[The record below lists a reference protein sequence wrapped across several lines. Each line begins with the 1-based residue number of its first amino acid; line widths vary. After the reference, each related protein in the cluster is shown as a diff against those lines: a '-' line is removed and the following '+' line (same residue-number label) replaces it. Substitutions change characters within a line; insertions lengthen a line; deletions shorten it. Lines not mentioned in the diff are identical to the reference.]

1 MFEEA
6 DNFADIFRG
15 GLPYYLL
22 LTLPILILC
31 SSNPVLASS
40 EFAVHRMTQFDLNG
54 VSFGCRS
61 SALTLEARSLYSWKT
76 ARHCIV
82 ARLQDMTI
90 DGLKEIRQKAGG
102 LVLLLP
108 QDVASMSGEE
118 KDHINLLEQAM
129 MAEAISIPVYF
140 SVYNP
145 ELENIIDDITRS
157 TSVTNRQNH
166 QNNRAGGESA
176 LSEIFNFISAN
187 GYQVVISGASHAANK
202 NGKIPIIQGELAPYK
217 QPKKSAE
224 VNLEQSSKVPSIVIA
239 THLNTFGLYNEY
251 PLNVDAAVLMAL
263 ADIFSKLHNM
273 TNAIPKYRLL
283 FLLSESGQILN
294 FQGIKKWLDE
304 NNQLQNIEFVLCLDT
319 ITEAF
324 AQVEESNTLYLH
336 VSKPPKEST
345 PLSNF
350 FKYLKII
357 GLKYYNITIEG
368 VHKKINLADKVLAWE
383 HERFSIKRLPAFT
396 LSALSSAKS
405 PTRNTI
411 FKRNE
416 TDILQHAAINAKIIA
431 ETLSTYI
438 YSSTVLNAT
447 EGEVYEILSG
457 EMQINSSLIKTYLN
471 MRSAL
476 HNNDLK
482 NGFEKYLQNIKIIYD
497 KPEGRDPDFMLYE
510 GHNANLN
517 IYRVKPAIFDLF
529 LTIGICCYLTS
540 IYFSIQLF
548 SLLYAMICN
557 ALPRS
562 SSTDF
567 MNNSHSD
574 RQKFKSN

>member
-1 MFEEA
+1 MFEDA

-15 GLPYYLL
+15 GAYLL

-40 EFAVHRMTQFDLNG
+40 EFAFAVHRMTQFDLNG

-61 SALTLEARSLYSWKT
+61 SSLSLEARSLYSWKT
-76 ARHCIV
+76 ARHCVV

-108 QDVASMSGEE
+108 QDVASMSAEE
-118 KDHINLLEQAM
+118 KNHINFLEQAM
-129 MAEAISIPVYF
+129 MTESISIPVYF
-140 SVYNP
+140 SIYNP
-145 ELENIIDDITRS
+145 ELENIITDITRS
-157 TSVTNRQNH
+157 TSVTNKQN
-166 QNNRAGGESA
+166 QNNRFGGDSA

-187 GYQVVISGASHAANK
+187 GYQVVVSGASHMANK
-202 NGKIPIIQGELAPYK
+202 NSKIPIIQGELAPYK
-217 QPKKSAE
+217 QPKKNLE
-224 VNLEQSSKVPSIVIA
+224 INLEQNSKVPSIVIA
-239 THLNTFGLYNEY
+239 AHLNTFGLYNEY
-251 PLNVDAAVLMAL
+251 PLNVDAAVLMTL

-273 TNAIPKYRLL
+273 PNAIPKYRLL
-283 FLLSESGQILN
+283 FLLSESGQMLN

-304 NNQLQNIEFVLCLDT
+304 NNQLQSVEFVLCLDT

-324 AQVEESNTLYLH
+324 AQVEENNTLYLH
-336 VSKPPKEST
+336 VSKPPKENT
-345 PLSNF
+345 PLNNF

-368 VHKKINLADKVLAWE
+368 IHKKINLADKVLAWE

-416 TDILQHAAINAKIIA
+416 NDILQQAEIKAKIIA
-431 ETLSTYI
+431 ETLATYI
-438 YSSTVLNAT
+438 YSTTVLNAS
-447 EGEVYEILSG
+447 EGEIYEILSE
-457 EMQINSSLIKTYLN
+457 EMQINSTLIKAYLN
-471 MRSAL
+471 LRSAL

-482 NGFEKYLQNIKIIYD
+482 NGFEKYMQNIKIIYD
-497 KPEGRDPDFMLYE
+497 KPEARDPDFMLYE
-510 GHNANLN
+510 GYNAILN

-540 IYFSIQLF
+540 IYFSIQF
-548 SLLYAMICN
+548 FPLLYTIVCN

-562 SSTDF
+562 STVDF